1 MIMDKIRA
9 LLIILM
15 LFCVNGTIDAQ
26 KRVKKDQ
33 MIDFK
38 VGVVTDS
45 CFFEGMD
52 QAFKLNKYKTDPI
65 VYVHFSKEDDIKRYK
80 KDRSV
85 ILYTYLSPAQT
96 VRETL
101 YRDYVVVPYKGK
113 IFLLP
118 PQCNDVFF
126 TVSGNRKM
134 KHDAE
139 LYSKDMDVDGFFDKY
154 LYYKQV
160 LQYKDGQFYP
170 VPKDSNEYRDF
181 TE

>member
-52 QAFKLNKYKTDPI
+52 QAFKLNI
-65 VYVHFSKEDDIKRYK
+65 C
-80 KDRSV
+80 
-85 ILYTYLSPAQT
+85 Q
-96 VRETL
+96 
-101 YRDYVVVPYKGK
+101 
-113 IFLLP
+113 
-118 PQCNDVFF
+118 
-126 TVSGNRKM
+126 SGP
-134 KHDAE
+134 
-139 LYSKDMDVDGFFDKY
+139 L
-154 LYYKQV
+154 
-160 LQYKDGQFYP
+160 
-170 VPKDSNEYRDF
+170 
-181 TE
+181 